1 VEFNIADLFESL
13 VEAIPNDEALVA
25 GDRRLTFAELDG
37 RANRLASFMKRRGV
51 RAGDHVGLHLFNGPE
66 YVEAMLA
73 AFKLRAVG
81 INLNYRYVA
90 AELEAVCRDAD
101 LVMIIS
107 HGALADIALSATS
120 GIDAVRTVVLVGD
133 GTELAP
139 YLARVEARAGARE
152 RNDVEARAGARERNA
167 RDVVDYEAAVADGDP
182 AQAFEP
188 RSGDDLLIIYTGGTT
203 GVPKGVMWRHK
214 DVFFAGLQGG
224 NPGGPPLEAPEQLV
238 ERVRS
243 GEGRLDVFC
252 MAPFIHGAAMWTVLI
267 AMFTGGKCIVLDGRS
282 FDAKRAC
289 QLIAREQPNSLSLVG
304 DAMALPLAEELAASP
319 EQYDTS
325 SVFVVSSA
333 GAVLS
338 DSVRERLTQA
348 MPDAFI
354 MNNFGSTE
362 AGHQGY
368 AAEDKGSDG
377 RTSFGMDSTTSV
389 LDEGHRPIAPGS
401 GKIGMLARTGRLPI
415 GYYNDPIKTAE
426 RFVEVDGV
434 RWVLPG
440 DLATIEEDG
449 RITVLGRGTYCINSG
464 GEKVFPEEVEEI
476 LKGHPDV
483 YDALVVGVEDERWM
497 QRVAAVVSPRAGK
510 EPTLQELQTHCRKS
524 LAGYKV
530 PRTLRLVD
538 AVLRM
543 PSGKPDYAWARRQLV
558 P

>member
-1 VEFNIADLFESL
+1 MVFHASASFHGGRTVEFNIADLFESL
-13 VEAIPNDEALVA
+13 VEAIPHNEALVT

-90 AELEAVCRDAD
+90 AELEAVSRDAD

-107 HGALADIALSATS
+107 HGALADIALSATT
-120 GIDAVRTVVLVGD
+120 GIDAVRTVLLVGD

-139 YLARVEARAGARE
+139 YLARDHVF
-152 RNDVEARAGARERNA
+152 
-167 RDVVDYEAAVADGDP
+167 DYEAAVADGDP
-182 AQAFEP
+182 APAFEA

-238 ERVRS
+238 ERVRT

-289 QLIAREQPNSLSLVG
+289 QLIARERPLSLSLVG
-304 DAMALPLAEELAASP
+304 DAMALPLAEELAAFP
-319 EQYDTS
+319 ETYDTS

-348 MPDAFI
+348 MPNAFI

-362 AGHQGY
+362 AGHQGF
-368 AAEDKGSDG
+368 AAQTKGCDG
-377 RTSFGMDSTTSV
+377 RTSFDMDATTTV
-389 LDEGHRPIAPGS
+389 LDEDHRPIAPGS
-401 GKIGMLARTGRLPI
+401 GKVGTLARTGRLPI
-415 GYYNDPIKTAE
+415 GYYNDPVKTAE

-449 RITVLGRGTYCINSG
+449 RVTVLGRGTYCINSG

-483 YDALVVGVEDERWM
+483 YDALVVGLEDERWM
-497 QRVAAVVSPRAGK
+497 QRVAAVISPRAGK

-530 PRTLRLVD
+530 PRTVRLVD

-543 PSGKPDYAWARRQLV
+543 PSGKPDYAWAKRQFS
-558 P
+558 

>member
-13 VEAIPNDEALVA
+13 VEEVPSAEALVA
-25 GDRRLTFAELDG
+25 GDRRLTFAELNE

-81 INLNYRYVA
+81 INLNYRYTPS
-90 AELEAVCRDAD
+90 ELEALCLDAD

-107 HGALADIALSATS
+107 HASLARIALAATA
-120 GIDAVRTVVLVGD
+120 GIDAVRSVVLVGD

-139 YLARVEARAGARE
+139 Q
-152 RNDVEARAGARERNA
+152 
-167 RDVVDYEAAVADGDP
+167 RDRDDLFDYESALAEGDP
-182 AQAFEP
+182 AETFEP
-188 RSGDDLLIIYTGGTT
+188 RSGNDLMIIYTGGTT
-203 GVPKGVMWRHK
+203 GAPKGVMWRHE
-214 DVFFAGLQGG
+214 DAFFAGLQGG
-224 NPGGPPLEAPEQLV
+224 NPGGAPLEAPHQLA

-243 GEGRLDVFC
+243 GEGQLDVMC

-267 AMFTGGKCIVLDGRS
+267 SMFTGGKCTVLDGRS
-282 FDAKRAC
+282 FDAKRAAE
-289 QLIAREQPNSLSLVG
+289 LITREQPMSISLVG
-304 DAMALPLAEELAASP
+304 DAMALPLTEELAAFP
-319 EQYDTS
+319 DRYDTS
-325 SVFVVSSA
+325 SIFAVSSA

-338 DSVRERLTQA
+338 DSVRERLVQV

-368 AAEDKGSDG
+368 AAPDKGTDG
-377 RTSFGMDSTTSV
+377 RTSFGMDATTSV
-389 LDEGHRPIAPGS
+389 LDEDHRPIAPGS
-401 GKIGMLARTGRLPI
+401 GKIGMLARTGRLPL

-426 RFVEVDGV
+426 RFVEVDGR

-440 DLATIEEDG
+440 DLATIEADG

-510 EPTLQELQTHCRKS
+510 EPSLMELQTHCRRT

-530 PRTLRLVD
+530 PRTLRLVET
-538 AVLRM
+538 VLRL
-543 PSGKPDYAWARRQLV
+543 PSGKPDYAWAKKQV
-558 P
+558 AP